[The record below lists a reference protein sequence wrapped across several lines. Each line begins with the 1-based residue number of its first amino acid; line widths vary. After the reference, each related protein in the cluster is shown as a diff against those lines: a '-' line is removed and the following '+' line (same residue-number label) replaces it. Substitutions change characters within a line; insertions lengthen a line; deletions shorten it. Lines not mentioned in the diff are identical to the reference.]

1 MQFEPMNIPLQAIND
16 AVTKNHGIRLFILR
30 TDLPHPPGVHPDKG
44 GRHLL
49 SFDKLRINKEKG
61 IGNNLLHPHIGGN
74 KLFKLKYNLLEA
86 KKNNIKNLVTFG
98 GAFSNHISAT
108 AAAGKEYGFKT
119 IGIIRGEV
127 YPELNPTL
135 QFAAECGM
143 ELHYVSR
150 ILYRNKKELYDYV
163 NQQFSQET
171 FYLIP
176 EGGSNEL
183 GVLGCKEITKYINT
197 DFDYVCS
204 PCGTG
209 ATMAGITLSLKGSQ
223 KAIGFQILKA
233 EGYIKNE
240 VEAWLEKEAHISIAK
255 GSNESGNDTEAIII
269 QNNWNINEDYHFGGY
284 AKIRSELTGFIN
296 WFEATN
302 HVPLD
307 CIYTGKMMFGI
318 YDLIGKG
325 FFKKGETIVAV
336 HTGGLQGNAGM
347 KFLSGQI

>member
-30 TDLPHPPGVHPDKG
+30 TDL
-44 GRHLL
+44 
-49 SFDKLRINKEKG
+49 N
-61 IGNNLLHPHIGGN
+61 HPHISGN
-74 KLFKLKYNLLEA
+74 KLFKLKCNLLEA
-86 KKNNIKNLVTFG
+86 EKKGTKTLLTFG

-119 IGIIRGEV
+119 IGIIRGEA

-135 QFAAECGM
+135 QFAVECGM

-150 ILYRNKKELYDYV
+150 ILYRNKKELYEYV

-183 GVLGCKEITKYINT
+183 GVLGCKEITGYINP

-209 ATMAGITLSLKGSQ
+209 ATIAGITLSLKGNQ

-240 VEAWLEKEAHISIAK
+240 VEEWLKKEPVSAK
-255 GSNESGNDTEAIII
+255 FNGIVVFENDTDSAIT
-269 QNNWNINEDYHFGGY
+269 QNNWTINENYHFGGY
-284 AKIRSELTGFIN
+284 AKNRSELTGFIN
-296 WFEATN
+296 WFEQTN

-307 CIYTGKMMFGI
+307 FIYTGKMMFGI

-325 FFKKGETIVAV
+325 FFKRGE
-336 HTGGLQGNAGM
+336 NC
-347 KFLSGQI
+347 

>member
-16 AVTKNHGIRLFILR
+16 AVTKSHGIRLFILR
-30 TDLPHPPGVHPDKG
+30 ADL
-44 GRHLL
+44 
-49 SFDKLRINKEKG
+49 N
-61 IGNNLLHPHIGGN
+61 HPHISGN

-86 KKNNIKNLVTFG
+86 EKKGIKTLLTFG

-119 IGIIRGEV
+119 IGIIRGEA

-135 QFAAECGM
+135 QFAVECGM

-150 ILYRNKKELYDYV
+150 ILYRNKKELYDHV

-183 GVLGCKEITKYINT
+183 GVLGCKEITEFLNT

-209 ATMAGITLSLKGSQ
+209 ATIAGIILSLKGKQ

-233 EGYIKNE
+233 EGYIKDE
-240 VEAWLEKEAHISIAK
+240 VEEWLREKTIGAK
-255 GSNESGNDTEAIII
+255 ADGIVGFEKDTDFEITH
-269 QNNWNINEDYHFGGY
+269 NNWIIDENYHFGGY
-284 AKIRSELTGFIN
+284 AKNRSELTGFIN
-296 WFEATN
+296 WFEQTN

-307 CIYTGKMMFGI
+307 FIYTGKMMFGI
-318 YDLIGKG
+318 YDLLGKG

-347 KFLSGQI
+347 KFLSGQL

>member
-1 MQFEPMNIPLQAIND
+1 MNIPLQAIND

-30 TDLPHPPGVHPDKG
+30 TDLPHPPLG
-44 GRHLL
+44 HLL
-49 SFDKLRINKEKG
+49 HKEKG
-61 IGNNLLHPHIGGN
+61 IGNNLLHPHISGN

-86 KKNNIKNLVTFG
+86 EKNNIKTLLTFG

-119 IGIIRGEV
+119 IGIIRGEA

-135 QFAAECGM
+135 KFAVECGM

-150 ILYRNKKELYDYV
+150 ALYRNKKELYDYV
-163 NQQFSQET
+163 NQQFSQAK
-171 FYLIP
+171 FYMIP

-183 GVLGCKEITKYINT
+183 GVLGCKEITGYINT

-209 ATMAGITLSLKGSQ
+209 ATIAGIILSLKNDQ

-240 VEAWLEKEAHISIAK
+240 VEEWLKKEVSTSIDK
-255 GSNESGNDTEAIII
+255 GSNESEKDTEVIIT
-269 QNNWNINEDYHFGGY
+269 QNNCIINEDYHFGGY
-284 AKIRSELTGFIN
+284 AKNQTELTEFIN
-296 WFEATN
+296 WFEQTN

-325 FFKKGETIVAV
+325 FFKKGETIIAI

-347 KFLSGQI
+347 GFLSGQINNMKLGI

>member
-1 MQFEPMNIPLQAIND
+1 MNIPLQAIND

-30 TDLPHPPGVHPDKG
+30 TDLPHPPFG
-44 GRHLL
+44 HLL
-49 SFDKLRINKEKG
+49 HKEKG
-61 IGNNLLHPHIGGN
+61 IGNNLLHPDISGN

-86 KKNNIKNLVTFG
+86 KKKGIKTLLTFG

-119 IGIIRGEV
+119 IGIIRGEA

-135 QFAAECGM
+135 QFAVECGM

-150 ILYRNKKELYDYV
+150 ILYRNKKELYDHV

-183 GVLGCKEITKYINT
+183 GVFGCKEITGYINT

-204 PCGTG
+204 ACGTG
-209 ATMAGITLSLKGSQ
+209 ATIAGITLSLKNNQ

-233 EGYIKNE
+233 EGYIENE
-240 VEAWLEKEAHISIAK
+240 VEKWLKRDANTPVAK
-255 GSNESGNDTEAIII
+255 GNNKSGNDTEAIIV
-269 QNNWNINEDYHFGGY
+269 QNNWSINENYHFGGY
-284 AKIRSELTGFIN
+284 AKNQTELTGFIN
-296 WFEATN
+296 WFEQTN

-307 CIYTGKMMFGI
+307 FIYTGKMMFGI

-347 KFLSGQI
+347 KFLSGQM

>member
-30 TDLPHPPGVHPDKG
+30 ADLNHPTI
-44 GRHLL
+44 
-49 SFDKLRINKEKG
+49 S
-61 IGNNLLHPHIGGN
+61 GN

-86 KKNNIKNLVTFG
+86 EKNGIKTLLTFG

-119 IGIIRGEV
+119 IGIIRGEA

-150 ILYRNKKELYDYV
+150 VLYRNKKELYDYV
-163 NQQFSQET
+163 DQQFSQEK

-183 GVLGCKEITKYINT
+183 GVLGCKEITQYINT

-209 ATMAGITLSLKGSQ
+209 ATFAGIALSLKNNQ

-240 VEAWLEKEAHISIAK
+240 VETWLKKEASISIAK
-255 GSNESGNDTEAIII
+255 WNVEFENQNEAIIT
-269 QNNWNINEDYHFGGY
+269 QNNWSINENYHFGGY
-284 AKIRSELTGFIN
+284 AKNRSELTGFIN
-296 WFEATN
+296 WFEQTN

-318 YDLIGKG
+318 YDMIGKG
-325 FFKKGETIVAV
+325 FFKKGETVVAV

-347 KFLSGQI
+347 GFLSGQI